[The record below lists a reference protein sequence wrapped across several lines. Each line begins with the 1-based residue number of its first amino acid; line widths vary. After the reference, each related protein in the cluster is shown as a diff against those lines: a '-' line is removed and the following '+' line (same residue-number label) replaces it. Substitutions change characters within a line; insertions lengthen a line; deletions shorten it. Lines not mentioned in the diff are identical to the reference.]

1 MLLASL
7 EPQTQ
12 RRCSNDAAVRQQA
25 SSVAL
30 TAVAP
35 VDAGS
40 VDSSAC
46 SQRSDMPAQHA
57 TAVMGATRH
66 SDQYPPLRRLQPN
79 VLLVNA
85 GGCSR
90 ANGR

>member
-1 MLLASL
+1 MLLAIL

-12 RRCSNDAAVRQQA
+12 MRCSNEAAVQRQTGR
-25 SSVAL
+25 VAL
-30 TAVAP
+30 TAVAA

-46 SQRSDMPAQHA
+46 SRGSDMPAQHA
-57 TAVMGATRH
+57 TAVAGAARH
-66 SDQYPPLRRLQPN
+66 SDQCPPLRRLQPN
-79 VLLVNA
+79 VLSVNA